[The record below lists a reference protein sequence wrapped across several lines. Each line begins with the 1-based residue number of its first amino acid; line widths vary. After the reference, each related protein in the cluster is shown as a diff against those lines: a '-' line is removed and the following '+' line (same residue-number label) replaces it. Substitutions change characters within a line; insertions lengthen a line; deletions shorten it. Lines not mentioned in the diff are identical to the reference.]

1 MTKFTVG
8 SLALS
13 LMLVAGCGNS
23 EAPPDESAQAEPAEV
38 AVLKITPREQMLTSD
53 LPGRVV
59 PLRTA
64 EVRARVAGIVQKRHF
79 TEGVP
84 VNAGDLLFTIDPAPL
99 EAAVAR
105 AKGAQARSQAKVVQ
119 AQSLVNRY
127 EPLVKIEAVSKQE
140 YDNARADLQSA
151 RADLIS
157 AQAEVKTAQLD
168 LSYATVR
175 APIAGRI
182 GKSLASEGSL
192 VGQGEAT
199 PMALIQQIDP
209 IYADFTQPASAVL
222 RLRQAM
228 AEGRLA
234 SGGTDAPVVKIRV
247 DGAEYGAPGKLLFAD
262 ISVDQG
268 TGQVTLRGE
277 FPNPDSMLLPGMFV
291 QVNTE
296 QGIDKNAIF
305 VPQRAIQRGTDGAP
319 KVMIVSAEGKAEER
333 PVKTGTMQGKDW
345 QILDGLKAGD
355 QVIVQGVDKITAGM
369 PVKPA
374 AQPAVGAAK

>member
-8 SLALS
+8 LLAMS
-13 LMLVAGCGNS
+13 VMLVAGCGNS

-38 AVLKITPREQMLTSD
+38 AVLKIAPREQMLTSD
-53 LPGRVV
+53 LPGRIV
-59 PLRTA
+59 PVRIA

-79 TEGVP
+79 TEGAP
-84 VNAGDLLFTIDPAPL
+84 VNAGDLLFTIDSMPF

-105 AKGAQARSQAKVVQ
+105 AEGVQARSQAKVAQ
-119 AQSLVNRY
+119 AQSLVSRY
-127 EPLVKIEAVSKQE
+127 APLAKIEAVSKQE
-140 YDNARADLQSA
+140 FDNARADLQSA
-151 RADLIS
+151 RAALIS

-168 LSYATVR
+168 LGYATVR

-182 GKSLASEGSL
+182 GKSLVSEGSL
-192 VGQGEAT
+192 VGQGETT
-199 PMALIQQIDP
+199 PMALIQQMEP
-209 IYADFTQPASAVL
+209 IYADFTQPANAVL

-228 AEGRLA
+228 AEGRLS
-234 SGGTDAPVVKIRV
+234 SGGNEAPIVKISV
-247 DGAEYGAPGKLLFAD
+247 DGTEYGAPGKLLFAD

-277 FPNPDSMLLPGMFV
+277 FPNPDSMLLPGMYV

-319 KVMIVSAEGKAEER
+319 KVMIISTEGKAEER
-333 PVKTGTMQGKDW
+333 PVKTGTMQGKEW
-345 QILDGLKAGD
+345 QILDGLREGD

-374 AQPAVGAAK
+374 AQPESEAAK